1 LAANG
6 EKKAGIFTT
15 RRANKHLYEQPAKA
29 PSEAKAPK
37 APSEAKAQAKAP
49 REAPQDAERNA
60 SKFNIP
66 RKDVMP
72 RDRLPSCRFKIY
84 RGLLRIRMTTC
95 LS

>member
-1 LAANG
+1 MAN
-6 EKKAGIFTT
+6 EKKKAGIFTNRPPNT
-15 RRANKHLYEQPAKA
+15 RLNHLDEQKQQVGQLEAQVEA
-29 PSEAKAPK
+29 PSEA
-37 APSEAKAQAKAP
+37 
-49 REAPQDAERNA
+49 PQDVELNA

>member
-1 LAANG
+1 MAANG

-29 PSEAKAPK
+29 PSEARAK
-37 APSEAKAQAKAP
+37 APSEAKAPKAP

>member
-1 LAANG
+1 MAN
-6 EKKAGIFTT
+6 EKNQKTKQVGIFTT
-15 RRANKHLYEQPAKA
+15 RLANKHLDEQPAKA
-29 PSEAKAPK
+29 QRQPKAQVKAQRHPK
-37 APSEAKAQAKAP
+37 APSEAH
-49 REAPQDAERNA
+49 QDAERNA